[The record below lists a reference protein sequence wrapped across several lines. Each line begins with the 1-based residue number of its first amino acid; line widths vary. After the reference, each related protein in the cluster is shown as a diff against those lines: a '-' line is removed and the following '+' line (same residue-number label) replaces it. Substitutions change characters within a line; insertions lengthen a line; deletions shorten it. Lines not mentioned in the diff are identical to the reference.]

1 MSDIRKRQDEVNV
14 KKQAESRNPNVP
26 GASDVTPV
34 PVSHAPGI
42 PEIPWGA
49 MVRRGILTAAGIF
62 MAGVLMTAMAASL
75 SSIQNLPHRG
85 LTQLKQDGTS
95 EFVPYYPKMRPFAIV
110 EDDSQAGN
118 ESQFTRLGALG
129 TGLFFYTVLNT
140 FHWTLEL
147 ELSTIGGM
155 LVIPLFVLTVGG
167 YLFYFKYLPPARRN
181 DSNLLMFGA
190 GMGLLHAWVVL
201 LVWIAVSSFWPVY
214 GSLFGPPY
222 FYSGAEI
229 PVRVTAIP
237 IMLLT
242 GFTYGAIAGGILTFV
257 AVLRSLL
264 YGSERQASF
273 PESREGR
280 RTLAP

>member
-1 MSDIRKRQDEVNV
+1 MSDIRKKRDKVFIKKSLDYAKTDPPSTEAPPSPAAPADSRQ
-14 KKQAESRNPNVP
+14 
-26 GASDVTPV
+26 
-34 PVSHAPGI
+34 
-42 PEIPWGA
+42 EIPRGA
-49 MVRRGILTAAGIF
+49 LFRRGFLYALGAFAT
-62 MAGVLMTAMAASL
+62 GVLMTTMAVSFANLAS
-75 SSIQNLPHRG
+75 LPHRG

-118 ESQFTRLGALG
+118 ESQFTRLGLLG

-147 ELSTIGGM
+147 GLSMIGGM
-155 LVIPLFVLTVGG
+155 LLIPLFVLTVYG
-167 YLFYFKYLPPARRN
+167 YVFYFKIFPPALRR
-181 DSNLLMFGA
+181 DSNILMLGSGIGLCHA
-190 GMGLLHAWVVL
+190 GIVL
-201 LVWIAVSSFWPVY
+201 LVWILGSFVWPVY

-229 PVRVTAIP
+229 PVRVTAVP

-242 GFTYGAIAGGILTFV
+242 GFTYGAITGGILYFV
-257 AVLRSLL
+257 AVLRSLFL
-264 YGSERQASF
+264 GSPRPAAASKF
-273 PESREGR
+273 REGQ

>member
-1 MSDIRKRQDEVNV
+1 MSDIRKKREDENV
-14 KKQAESRNPNVP
+14 KKSPEPRQPDAP
-26 GASDVTPV
+26 GAASTTPA
-34 PVSHAPGI
+34 SSAAPRR
-42 PEIPWGA
+42 EIRFGA
-49 MVRRGILTAAGIF
+49 LVRRGILTAASIF
-62 MAGVLMTAMAASL
+62 MAGVLMTAVAATL
-75 SSIQNLPHRG
+75 SRVQNLPHRG
-85 LTQLKQDGTS
+85 LTQIKQDGTS

-155 LVIPLFVLTVGG
+155 LLIPLFVLTVGC
-167 YLFYFKYLPPARRN
+167 YLFYFKYLPPAARN
-181 DSNLLMFGA
+181 DSNILMLGA
-190 GMGLLHAWVVL
+190 GMGILHALVVL
-201 LVWIAVSSFWPVY
+201 AVWIAVSLLWPVY
-214 GSLFGPPY
+214 GQLFGPPY

-229 PVRVTAIP
+229 PVHVTAVP

-242 GFTYGAIAGGILTFV
+242 GFTYGAIAGGVLTFV
-257 AVLRSLL
+257 AALRSLL
-264 YGSERQASF
+264 HGSERQASF
-273 PESREGR
+273 PDSREGR